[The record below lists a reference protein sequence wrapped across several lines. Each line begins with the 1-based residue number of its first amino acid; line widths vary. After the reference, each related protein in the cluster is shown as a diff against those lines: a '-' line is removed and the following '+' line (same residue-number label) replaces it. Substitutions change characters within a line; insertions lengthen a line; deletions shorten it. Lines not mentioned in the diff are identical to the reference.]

1 MLEIR
6 HLKTLHAGNRQSRRS
21 RRAPA
26 PDPVGALPSV
36 QELEERLGL
45 QLFVRK
51 TRPVRFT
58 SAGLRLLQLAD
69 LMLPQLRSAE
79 RDLARLAGG
88 TAGRLHMAIECHSCF
103 QWLMPTIDQ
112 FRDAWPEV
120 ELDLASGFSF
130 APLPALARGDLD
142 LVVTSDPLELPGITY
157 VPLFTYEA
165 LLAVANQHP
174 LAARPY
180 VRPGSGQRDA
190 DHLSGRAG
198 SPGYLHPLPRTGR
211 YRTRAGA
218 HLGAHR
224 DDDAAGRI
232 GARVC
237 CLPNWA
243 LHEYSSRG
251 YVTAKRLGDKGL
263 FATLY
268 AGIRADMLDSPFMRD
283 FLLTAKDTSFATLEG
298 VSAAPRVADRAFSA
312 AASGTGRHHGRR
324 RDTTD
329 Q

>member
-6 HLKTLHAGNRQSRRS
+6 HLRTLHALRETDSLVEAAERLHLTQS
-21 RRAPA
+21 
-26 PDPVGALPSV
+26 ALSH
-36 QELEERLGL
+36 QFKELEERLGL

-69 LMLPQLRSAE
+69 SLLPQLRGAE

-142 LVVTSDPLELPGITY
+142 LVVTSDPVDLPGITY

-174 LAARPY
+174 LAGRAY
-180 VRPGSGQRDA
+180 VQPQDLANETLITYPVERDRLDIFKQFLDPA
-190 DHLSGRAG
+190 GIEPASVRTAEMTVMMMQLVASGRG
-198 SPGYLHPLPRTGR
+198 
-211 YRTRAGA
+211 
-218 HLGAHR
+218 
-224 DDDAAGRI
+224 
-232 GARVC
+232 VC

-243 LHEYSSRG
+243 MAEYLHKG
-251 YVTAKRLGDKGL
+251 YVTARRLGPEGL
-263 FATLY
+263 FGTLY
-268 AGIRADMLDSPFMRD
+268 AAVRDDMMEMPYLQD

-298 VSAAPRVADRAFSA
+298 VSARGSD
-312 AASGTGRHHGRR
+312 
-324 RDTTD
+324 
-329 Q
+329 

>member
-1 MLEIR
+1 MIELR
-6 HLKTLHAGNRQSRRS
+6 HLKTLHALRESDSLVEAAERLHLTQS
-21 RRAPA
+21 
-26 PDPVGALPSV
+26 ALSH
-36 QELEERLGL
+36 QFKELEERLGL
-45 QLFVRK
+45 SLFVRK
-51 TRPVRFT
+51 TKPVRFT

-69 LMLPQLRSAE
+69 AILPQLRSAE

-142 LVVTSDPLELPGITY
+142 LVVTSDPVELAGITY

-165 LLAVANQHP
+165 QLAVANQHP
-174 LAARPY
+174 LASKPY
-180 VRPGSGQRDA
+180 VNLAGETLIHYPVERDRLDIFTRFLDPA
-190 DHLSGRAG
+190 DVEPAGVRTAELTVMMLQLVASGRG
-198 SPGYLHPLPRTGR
+198 VS
-211 YRTRAGA
+211 
-218 HLGAHR
+218 
-224 DDDAAGRI
+224 
-232 GARVC
+232 

-251 YVTAKRLGDKGL
+251 YVTAKKLGEKGL
-263 FATLY
+263 YATLY
-268 AGIRADMLDSPFMRD
+268 AGIRADMLDAPFMRD

-298 VSAAPRVADRAFSA
+298 VSAAR
-312 AASGTGRHHGRR
+312 G
-324 RDTTD
+324 
-329 Q
+329 